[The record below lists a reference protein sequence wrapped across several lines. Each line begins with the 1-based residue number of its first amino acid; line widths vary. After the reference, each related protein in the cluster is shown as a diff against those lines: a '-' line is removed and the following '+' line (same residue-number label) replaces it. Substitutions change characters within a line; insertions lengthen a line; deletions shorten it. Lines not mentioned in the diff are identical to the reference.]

1 MRKYPYIQTSVF
13 IDDRNQFSGNQLATF
28 WDKDANKNM
37 TDEEMQ
43 GIALELNFSETTFIF
58 ESEIDSCSAKVRI
71 FTPGRELD
79 FAGHPTLGTAFVLK
93 KRDLIPQGKNKSVME
108 LGIGPIEVEFFEDHS
123 IGMYQP
129 EPKFLDKYEDKES
142 IAKILGLNLDDIL
155 DDYPMQVVS
164 TGFPFLIIPIK
175 SLEVIQ
181 KISLNPQ
188 FQLEIL
194 KDFVTSKLLVFT
206 TETIHKDSNVH
217 VRMFAPS
224 VGVLEDPATGSAA
237 GPTGAY
243 LEHWNVLTN
252 HTQSTEIKIE
262 QGYEINRP
270 SQLIVRNL
278 YSEDEI
284 SNVLVSGKVKKTAE
298 GHFYL

>member
-13 IDDRNQFSGNQLATF
+13 IDDRYQFSGNQLATF
-28 WDKDANKNM
+28 WDKDANLSI

-43 GIALELNFSETTFIF
+43 GIALELNFSETTFILKP
-58 ESEIDSCSAKVRI
+58 EINSCSVKVRI
-71 FTPGRELD
+71 FTPGRELE

-93 KRDLIPQGKNKSVME
+93 KRALIPHGTNKSLME
-108 LGIGPIEVEFFEDHS
+108 LGIGPIEVEFFEDQS

-129 EPKFLDKYEDKES
+129 KPQFLDKYEDKES
-142 IAKILGLNLDDIL
+142 LAKIIGLESDDIL

-164 TGFPFLIIPIK
+164 TGFPFLIVPIK
-175 SLEVIQ
+175 SLKSIQ

-188 FQLEIL
+188 LQLETL
-194 KDFVTSKLLVFT
+194 SEFLTSKLLVFT
-206 TETIHKDSNVH
+206 TETIHKDSSVH

-243 LEHWNVLTN
+243 LEYWNVLEN
-252 HTQSTEIKIE
+252 HTHSSEIKIE
-262 QGYEINRP
+262 QGYEIKRP
-270 SQLIVRNL
+270 SQLIVKNL
-278 YSEDEI
+278 YTKDTI
-284 SNVLVSGKVKKTAE
+284 SNVLVSGKVKKTAK
-298 GHFYL
+298 GDFFL